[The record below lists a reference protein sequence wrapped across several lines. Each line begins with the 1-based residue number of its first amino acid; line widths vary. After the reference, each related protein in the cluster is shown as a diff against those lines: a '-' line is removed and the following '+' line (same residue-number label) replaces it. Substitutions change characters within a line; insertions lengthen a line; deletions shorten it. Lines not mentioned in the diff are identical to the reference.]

1 MESVSPNRV
10 WTCLLWNNKNNF
22 LIKQDLGP
30 MEQEMRVYIKLRTQT
45 SSTHHLHWCSKSHIG
60 LMGNKRRVRQNGV
73 IHSPKSK
80 APWTECW
87 GSRADTGGVTRAGA
101 GAALEMLIWR
111 GCTLCSCGMTSIW
124 MCQFEKDTTITV
136 SRTGRWREEEVKSKR
151 DWIWICWS
159 RETSGSLHRT
169 EIFDLNWFSSLNVR
183 WHMKSRHNKPPDFF
197 FDFFCPAFHGRH
209 CFSSY

>member
-22 LIKQDLGP
+22 LIKQDLGS

-73 IHSPKSK
+73 IHSPKSN

-111 GCTLCSCGMTSIW
+111 GCKLCSCGMTSIW

-136 SRTGRWREEEVKSKR
+136 LRTGRWREAEVRSKR
-151 DWIWICWS
+151 DWIWIWWS
-159 RETSGSLHRT
+159 RCDWKKKKRERDAGFPAKDRDLRP
-169 EIFDLNWFSSLNVR
+169 ELIFISECQVAPE
-183 WHMKSRHNKPPDFF
+183 KPPK
-197 FDFFCPAFHGRH
+197 
-209 CFSSY
+209 